1 MTIPYRSQYR
11 NPLRRLWAIQFSRL
25 NRVLGRPVLQLAGA
39 ALIIVAATAW
49 LHQRTPELPGGGTVD
64 LRASGEYVQPFK
76 AG

>member
-11 NPLRRLWAIQFSRL
+11 NPLRRLCAIHLSRL
-25 NRVLGRPVLQLAGA
+25 SRVLGRPVLQLGGA
-39 ALIIVAATAW
+39 ALIILGATVW

-64 LRASGEYVQPFK
+64 LRASGEYVQPSK